1 MPLARLRLSF
11 ETCPRMKLVPSLAAV
26 TRSAADPADF
36 LPASIAVPFESDG
49 ARLLEV
55 FSIG

>member
-1 MPLARLRLSF
+1 
-11 ETCPRMKLVPSLAAV
+11 MKLVPSLAAV